1 MAENTNSK
9 KERRADSRVLK
20 RRRRNVLLIMGEL
33 ALCLVLGI
41 GAVVCQRTVNRMQAE
56 ELGPDFY
63 TEAINQ
69 KTVEPATSMSKSIE
83 EVTNESGDVIDTKE
97 IDIPVYTDTSEYR
110 NFLILGVDTRP
121 DNPDLVNT
129 DVIIIASL
137 NNTTG
142 EVKLV
147 SVLRDTILR
156 MEDGTRK
163 HSYDKANQQYYS
175 GITDTVSMINRN
187 LGLDIREYCIVNW
200 YGVCVCINQVG
211 GIDME
216 IKDEKQLEWHKGYLR
231 SVCEATGFDYESEVL
246 WRTGMH
252 HMDGPQVLALCRIRY
267 GGLNDTGRTA
277 NQREAIGKILEAAK
291 AMAKRGEY
299 TKLLNVAETALSNI
313 KTNMTLPE
321 IIFYASDI
329 GRYTMAGSR
338 QFPVQYTSHEVVGN
352 YMDKYR
358 IDWPIVADN
367 FEQEVRDLHAYLFPD
382 LAYEPSEFIKT
393 ISWQMYLDRTGQ

>member
-1 MAENTNSK
+1 MAENTSSK
-9 KERRADSRVLK
+9 KERRSDSRVLK

-41 GAVVCQRTVNRMQAE
+41 GAVICQRT
-56 ELGPDFY
+56 
-63 TEAINQ
+63 IN
-69 KTVEPATSMSKSIE
+69 KIHSVDLDDDVYVETLNTKPVSPSSMSKSVIE
-83 EVTNESGDVIDTKE
+83 RTDESGSVIDVSE

-121 DNPDLVNT
+121 DDAELLNT

-142 EVKLV
+142 EIKLV

-163 HSYDKANQQYYS
+163 RAYDKANQQYYS
-175 GITDTVSMINRN
+175 GISATVSMINRN
-187 LGLDIREYCIVNW
+187 LGLDIQEYCVVNW
-200 YGVCVCINQVG
+200 YGVCVCINQLG
-211 GIDME
+211 GIEME
-216 IKDEKQLEWHKGYLR
+216 IPTETILEYHKGYLR

-252 HMDGPQVLALCRIRY
+252 LMDGPQVVALCRIRY

-277 NQREAIGKILEAAK
+277 NQREAIGKILEKAK
-291 AMAKRGEY
+291 ATAKNGEY

-313 KTNMTLPE
+313 QTNMTLPE
-321 IIFYASDI
+321 IIFYASDVS
-329 GRYTMAGSR
+329 RYNMAGSR
-338 QFPVQYTSHEVVGN
+338 QFPVNYESREVVGN
-352 YMDKYR
+352 YMSKYG
-358 IDWPIVADN
+358 IDWPIVANN
-367 FEQEVRDLHAYLFPD
+367 FEQEVRDLHAFLFPD
-382 LAYEPSEFIKT
+382 LEYEPSEFIKQV
-393 ISWQMYLDRTGQ
+393 SWQLYLDRTGQ